1 MGLNAA
7 LATASRSLEVFSA
20 GIQVA
25 GQNISNAN
33 TPGYIREKLLLDTN
47 LPFKQGQLVFGTGVT
62 ATGIVQQIDQF
73 LETRIH
79 GANSDF
85 RAADARNSIYQQLET
100 AVGELGKNDLSTSLN
115 NFLASVNDVVNQ
127 PESGALRELAT
138 RQGATLASD
147 IGTLR
152 SRVDQLRQDQ
162 TVKVQTLS
170 SEANRLIDTIASLNP
185 RISTLEASGL
195 VKSEAT
201 ALRTQRYN
209 ALNRLSEIV
218 PVRFIER
225 KDRSIDVFT
234 GSDFLVLA
242 GSTQHLETVASN
254 DRNVPIV
261 NVQLSTTKSAIGTNG
276 SGELAGVLDGRDKVL
291 GGFVDDLDTY
301 TGNVISEFN
310 KIHASGEGLKGFSSL
325 TAETR
330 VTDPTAVLNAAG
342 LSFAPAHGGFQL
354 KVTNSRS
361 GLTQTTSIPVD
372 LDGVGSDTTLNSLQ
386 AAIDAVGNVSASVT
400 PDGRLKITAD
410 PDFEFRFADD
420 TSGALASLGINTF
433 FTGSNSAD
441 IGVNSVVSGDPGFF
455 ASSKGGGPSDSSNAV
470 ALAQFADNAVAGLN
484 NTSLDQFYNNT
495 ISQVAHSSA
504 SESAVADGFKA
515 FRESLLNQREQF
527 SGVSLDEEAVKLLDF
542 QHSFQAAARLIST
555 IDSLFGTLLNI

>member
-25 GQNISNAN
+25 GQNISNAD
-33 TPGYIREKLLLDTN
+33 TPGYIREKLKLETA
-47 LPFKQGQLVFGTGVT
+47 LPSKQGQLVFGTGVS
-62 ATGIVQQIDQF
+62 ATGIVQQIDLF

-79 GANSDF
+79 SANSDF
-85 RAADARNSIYQQLET
+85 RASEARKTIYQQLET
-100 AVGELGKNDLSTSLN
+100 AIGELGTNDLSTSLN
-115 NFLASVNDVVNQ
+115 NFLAAINDVVNQ
-127 PESGALRELAT
+127 PESGAHRELAI
-138 RQGATLASD
+138 RQGTALAD
-147 IGTLR
+147 NIGTLR
-152 SRVDQLRQDQ
+152 SRIDQLRQDQ

-170 SEANRLIDTIASLNP
+170 EEANSLIDTIAALNP

-195 VKSEAT
+195 VKSEAA

-225 KDRSIDVFT
+225 KDRSVDVFSGT
-234 GSDFLVLA
+234 DFLILA
-242 GSTQHLETVASN
+242 GTKQHLETVAST

-261 NVQLSTTKSAIGTNG
+261 DVQLSETKSVIGTSG
-276 SGELAGVLDGRDKVL
+276 KGELAGVLDGRDTVL
-291 GGFVDDLDTY
+291 GGFVDDLDKY
-301 TGNVISEFN
+301 TGHVISEFN
-310 KIHASGEGLKGFSSL
+310 KIHASGEGLKGFTSL
-325 TAETR
+325 TADTR

-342 LSFAPAHGGFQL
+342 LSFTPVHGSFQL

-372 LDGVGSDTTLNSLQ
+372 LDGIGSDTTLTSLQ
-386 AAIDAVGNVSASVT
+386 TAIDSVGNISASIT
-400 PDGRLKITAD
+400 ADGRLKISAD
-410 PDFEFRFADD
+410 ADYEFRFADD

-441 IGVNSVVSGDPGFF
+441 IGVNAVVTGDPDFF
-455 ASSKGGGPSDSSNAV
+455 ASSQGGGPSDGSNAV
-470 ALAQFADNAVAGLN
+470 ALARFSDNAVTALN
-484 NTSLDQFYNNT
+484 NTSLDEFYNNT
-495 ISQVAHSSA
+495 ISTVANSSA

-515 FRESLLNQREQF
+515 FRESLSNQRKQF
-527 SGVSLDEEAVKLLDF
+527 SGVSLDEEAVKLLEF
-542 QHSFQAAARLIST
+542 QRSYQAAARLIST
-555 IDSLFGTLLNI
+555 IDELFGTLLNI